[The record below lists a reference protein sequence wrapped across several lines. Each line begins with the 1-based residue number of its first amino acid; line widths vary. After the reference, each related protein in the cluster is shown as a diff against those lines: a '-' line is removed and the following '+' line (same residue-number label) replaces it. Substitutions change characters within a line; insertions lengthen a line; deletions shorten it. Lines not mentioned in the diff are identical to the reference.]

1 MSSVMERIEN
11 NQVVIT
17 FTVEKEEVAVAFDKA
32 FKTVANKIN
41 VPGFRKG
48 KAPRSILEKKVGK
61 GPIIE
66 EAFDLVA
73 NKKYG
78 EALKEHN
85 LYPIDNPEVTEM
97 NFEEGS
103 EASFK
108 IKVTVKPEAEMGDYK
123 GLVVD
128 KKVVEITDEEV
139 SKALADL
146 QNSHAT
152 MNIVTEGKTEKGDV
166 VMIDF
171 AGSIDGVPFNGGE
184 GKSYPLEL
192 GSGSFIPGF
201 EEQLIGFETGSE
213 TVVKVTFPADYGL
226 PELAD
231 KAAEFKVTIHEIK
244 RKQLPELNDDFAKEV
259 SFDNLEAL
267 KADTLKKLQ
276 ETAKQNAE
284 NEYKDTLVKTAVEN
298 AKVEVPKVMIDAKVD
313 NMLAEFAMSLEQRG
327 WKLDQYLQYMGKSIE
342 EFKEMRREAAAEQ
355 VKTEIVL
362 DTIAKLEDIAVTAE
376 EIEAEMQVLA
386 SIHNAKY
393 EDVKKVIEGQGNIGM
408 LITNIMRR
416 KSAELIINAAKAE

>member
-1 MSSVMERIEN
+1 
-11 NQVVIT
+11 
-17 FTVEKEEVAVAFDKA
+17 
-32 FKTVANKIN
+32 
-41 VPGFRKG
+41 
-48 KAPRSILEKKVGK
+48 
-61 GPIIE
+61 
-66 EAFDLVA
+66 
-73 NKKYG
+73 
-78 EALKEHN
+78 
-85 LYPIDNPEVTEM
+85 M

-327 WKLDQYLQYMGKSIE
+327 WKLEQYLQYMGKSIE